1 MRKWGGGSAQCC
13 VTVSSSLHQIFDFY
27 PYSLWIGGGDTFFVL
42 LKPFPFRVQ
51 GHGLPCR
58 GKYNVYPTPSLN
70 IFFFLIQGHGL
81 SFCMMLGAGCWVCL
95 LHLVLLFQLWHVSA
109 VEGWT
114 LLGFVRQQ
122 KPPVKLQIIGSVLY
136 GYSIKVYKTLEVSGY
151 FFLPVRDT
159 TICDLWQRCWVW
171 ENVLLC
177 KSRKGFL

>member
-70 IFFFLIQGHGL
+70 IFFFSYSGPWAQLLYDAWSWVL
-81 SFCMMLGAGCWVCL
+81 SMSL
-95 LHLVLLFQLWHVSA
+95 
-109 VEGWT
+109 T
-114 LLGFVRQQ
+114 LGFALPALTCVSCGRLNSSGICETAETSCEATNNR
-122 KPPVKLQIIGSVLY
+122 KCALRLLY
-136 GYSIKVYKTLEVSGY
+136 KGIQDLGGFRV
-151 FFLPVRDT
+151 FFLTCERYNN
-159 TICDLWQRCWVW
+159 LWSLAKMLSVGECVA
-171 ENVLLC
+171 V
-177 KSRKGFL
+177 